1 MPFVNNNGIKIYYE
15 TEGKLGAPALVMQ
28 HGLASSLETW
38 RDSGYVA
45 GLAPDYNLILV
56 DARGHGKSDKPHDPA
71 SYSPFA
77 FTGDILA
84 VLDSLGIQ
92 KAGYMGYSMGGS
104 IGFHGIARYALSR
117 FNCLILGGMSPYR
130 TGVENQET
138 QRRVTSFQMAAE
150 QGMEA
155 YISALEKKD
164 GLKYHP
170 DYRARLL
177 ANDPVALF
185 AAVQNL
191 AAWPG
196 AEDILPEINVPCLI
210 FAGEADGFCTGA
222 KKGAAAMPDARFV
235 SFPGLNHVQTSRAS
249 ELVLPHVKKFL
260 KTVNNAFK

>member
-1 MPFVNNNGIKIYYE
+1 MPFAKNNGINIHYE
-15 TEGKLGAPALVMQ
+15 LEGEPRAPLLVMQ

-45 GLAPDYNLILV
+45 RLAPDYSLILV
-56 DARGHGKSDKPHDPA
+56 NARGHGKSDKPHDPA
-71 SYSPFA
+71 FYSPQA

-84 VLDSLGIQ
+84 VLDALKI
-92 KAGYMGYSMGGS
+92 KKTGYMGYSMGGS

-130 TGVENQET
+130 TGVESRET
-138 QRRVTSFQMAAE
+138 QSRFNAFQMAAE

-164 GLKYHP
+164 GFKYHP

-185 AAVQNL
+185 AAVQSL

-196 AEDILPEINVPCLI
+196 ADDILAKINVPCLI
-210 FAGEADGFCTGA
+210 FAGEADGFCARA

-235 SFPGLNHVQTSRAS
+235 SFPGLNHVQTSRTS

-260 KTVNNAFK
+260 AEVNKK